1 MQPTK
6 FDYNAL
12 KLEYFQSD
20 IDEIK
25 WFRLDK
31 GLNYNS
37 RVATMTKGRGDEKKK
52 RRDWIIE
59 KALARKQTELAK
71 KLEISVDELLQAKR
85 NVIDLL
91 QIKLKQ
97 YIESIEVEWWCIP
110 MKDLKKI
117 REIIKT
123 ELGEPTTIQ
132 KNEWKTELSLDWP
145 IVQIVRAEF
154 NQTKSDE

>member
-31 GLNYNS
+31 GLSYNS

-91 QIKLKQ
+91 QIKLNQ
-97 YIESIEVEWWCIP
+97 YIKGIQEWWSVNI
-110 MKDLKKI
+110 KDLRTI
-117 REIIKT
+117 REMTKT

-132 KNEWKTELSLDWP
+132 KNESKTELSWDWP
-145 IVQIVRAEF
+145 LVQIVRAEF

>member
-91 QIKLKQ
+91 QIKLNQ
-97 YIESIEVEWWCIP
+97 YIESIQEWWSVNI
-110 MKDLKKI
+110 KDLRTI
-117 REIIKT
+117 REMTKT

-132 KNEWKTELSLDWP
+132 KNESKTELSWDWP
-145 IVQIVRAEF
+145 LVQIVRAEF